1 MSPSLSFF
9 NDIDANQ
16 IAYFCF
22 GNRDRADDA
31 FGLIVAEKLAKSYPK
46 NVFSEEVEDISTFL
60 VDIIEEDVFEAAI
73 LIDAVDYGAKP
84 GSLLVTSD
92 ISNHIR
98 SISSHSI
105 PLQQIK
111 EIIDIKHKDFLFIG
125 AQAKSVE
132 FMKEPSEE
140 IKEAVEKVIDL
151 LT

>member
-9 NDIDANQ
+9 NNIEANR

-22 GNRDRADDA
+22 GNRDRTDDI
-31 FGLIVAEKLAKSYPK
+31 FGLLVAERLVKFYPK

-60 VDIIEEDVFEAAI
+60 VDIIEEDVYDAVI
-73 LIDAVDYGAKP
+73 LIDVADFGAKP

-92 ISNHIR
+92 ISSQIK

-111 EIIDIKHKDFLFIG
+111 EIIDIKHKDFLFVG
-125 AQAKSVE
+125 AQAKSID
-132 FMKEPSEE
+132 FMKEPSIE
-140 IKEAVEKVIDL
+140 ILDAVEKVIDL